1 MRTSNI
7 QKISIPDKGFV
18 PLPYMHKA
26 GFVNIIG
33 NPNAGKSTLMNA
45 FLDQKLSIIT
55 AKAQTTRHRIFGI
68 YNTPDIQAVFSD
80 TPGIIKPDYALHER
94 MMDATNSTFED
105 ADIMIL
111 LVAADDKREFDEN
124 TWIRIVN
131 FAGKL
136 LLVFN
141 KVDLSNQKDLAQ
153 LASSWQEKLPQAE
166 VWSIS
171 ATESFRV
178 LELRDRIVSLL
189 PNHPPFFSKDQI
201 TDKPERF
208 FVNEAIREQILLRY
222 QKEIPYAVEVLTEQ
236 FEETDKIIRIQSVII
251 VERNSQK
258 GIIVGSKGSA
268 IKHVGV
274 EARKTLETFFNKKIH
289 LELFVKVNKNW
300 RSNHS
305 QLQRF
310 GYSSSQKK

>member
-1 MRTSNI
+1 
-7 QKISIPDKGFV
+7 
-18 PLPYMHKA
+18 MHKA

-33 NPNAGKSTLMNA
+33 SPNAGKSTLMNA
-45 FLDQKLSIIT
+45 FLSQKLSIIT
-55 AKAQTTRHRIFGI
+55 AKAQTTRHRILGI
-68 YNTPDIQAVFSD
+68 FNTPEAQVVFSD
-80 TPGIIKPDYALHER
+80 TPGIIKPEYALQER

-105 ADIMIL
+105 ADIML
-111 LVAADDKREFDEN
+111 LVIAADDDGDLDEN
-124 TWIRIVN
+124 TWKRITN
-131 FAGKL
+131 FGGRL
-136 LLVFN
+136 LIVLN
-141 KVDLSNQKDLAQ
+141 KVDLSNQKDLEQ
-153 LASSWQEKLPQAE
+153 LANFWQKKLPDAE
-166 VWSIS
+166 IWSIS

-189 PNHPPFFSKDQI
+189 PNHPPFFPKDQI

-208 FVNEAIREQILLRY
+208 FVNEAVREQILLRY
-222 QKEIPYAVEVLTEQ
+222 QKEIPYAVEVMTEH
-236 FEETDKIIRIQSVII
+236 FEETDKIIRIRSVIV

-268 IKHVGV
+268 IKHVGI
-274 EARKTLETFFNKKIH
+274 EARKALEIFFDKKIH

-300 RSNHS
+300 RSNHT

>member
-1 MRTSNI
+1 
-7 QKISIPDKGFV
+7 
-18 PLPYMHKA
+18 MHKA

-45 FLDQKLSIIT
+45 FLDRKLSIIT

-68 YNTPDIQAVFSD
+68 YNTPDVQVVFSD
-80 TPGIIKPDYALHER
+80 TPGIIKPDYALQER

-111 LVAADDKREFDEN
+111 LVAANDKREFDEN
-124 TWIRIVN
+124 TWTRIVN

-189 PNHPPFFSKDQI
+189 PNHPPFFSKDQV

-236 FEETDKIIRIQSVII
+236 FEEKDNIIRIRSVVI

-274 EARKTLETFFNKKIH
+274 EARKTLENFFDKKIH

-300 RSNHS
+300 RSNHT
-305 QLQRF
+305 QLSRF
-310 GYSSSQKK
+310 GYSSYQKK

>member
-1 MRTSNI
+1 
-7 QKISIPDKGFV
+7 
-18 PLPYMHKA
+18 MHKA

-45 FLDQKLSIIT
+45 FLDHKLSIIT

-68 YNTPDIQAVFSD
+68 YNTPDVQAVFSD
-80 TPGIIKPDYALHER
+80 TPGIIKPDYALQER

-111 LVAADDKREFDEN
+111 LVAANDKREFDEN
-124 TWIRIVN
+124 TWTRIVN

-166 VWSIS
+166 IWSIS

-178 LELRDRIVSLL
+178 LELRDRILSLL

-208 FVNEAIREQILLRY
+208 FVNETIREQILLRY

-236 FEETDKIIRIQSVII
+236 FEETDKIIRIRSVIV
-251 VERNSQK
+251 VERDSQK
-258 GIIVGSKGSA
+258 GIVVGSKGSS
-268 IKHVGV
+268 IKRVGI
-274 EARKTLETFFNKKIH
+274 EARKTLESFFDKKIH

-300 RSNHS
+300 RSNHT

>member
-1 MRTSNI
+1 
-7 QKISIPDKGFV
+7 
-18 PLPYMHKA
+18 MHKA

-33 NPNAGKSTLMNA
+33 NPNVGKSTLMNA
-45 FLDQKLSIIT
+45 FLDHKLSIIT

-68 YNTPDIQAVFSD
+68 YNTPDVQAVFSD
-80 TPGIIKPDYALHER
+80 TPGIIKPDYALQER

-111 LVAADDKREFDEN
+111 LVAANDKREFDEN
-124 TWIRIVN
+124 TWTRIVN

-236 FEETDKIIRIQSVII
+236 FEETDKIIRIRSVIV
-251 VERNSQK
+251 VERDSQK
-258 GIIVGSKGSA
+258 GIVVGSKGSS
-268 IKHVGV
+268 IKRVGI
-274 EARKTLETFFNKKIH
+274 EARKTLESFFDKKIH

-300 RSNHS
+300 RSNHT

>member
-1 MRTSNI
+1 M
-7 QKISIPDKGFV
+7 
-18 PLPYMHKA
+18 L
-26 GFVNIIG
+26 
-33 NPNAGKSTLMNA
+33 
-45 FLDQKLSIIT
+45 
-55 AKAQTTRHRIFGI
+55 
-68 YNTPDIQAVFSD
+68 
-80 TPGIIKPDYALHER
+80 
-94 MMDATNSTFED
+94 
-105 ADIMIL
+105 L
-111 LVAADDKREFDEN
+111 LVAADDKHEFDEN
-124 TWIRIVN
+124 TWKRITN
-131 FAGKL
+131 FTSKL

-189 PNHPPFFSKDQI
+189 PNHPPFFPKDQI

-236 FEETDKIIRIQSVII
+236 FEETENIIRIRSVIV

-258 GIIVGSKGSA
+258 GIVVGSKGSS
-268 IKHVGV
+268 IKRVGI
-274 EARKTLETFFNKKIH
+274 EARKTLESFFDKKIH

-300 RSNHS
+300 RSNHT

>member
-1 MRTSNI
+1 
-7 QKISIPDKGFV
+7 
-18 PLPYMHKA
+18 
-26 GFVNIIG
+26 
-33 NPNAGKSTLMNA
+33 MNA
-45 FLDQKLSIIT
+45 FLDHKLSIIT

-68 YNTPDIQAVFSD
+68 YNTPDVQAVFSD
-80 TPGIIKPDYALHER
+80 TPGIIKPDYALQER

-111 LVAADDKREFDEN
+111 LVAANDKREFDEN
-124 TWIRIVN
+124 TWTRIVN

-136 LLVFN
+136 LLVLN

-236 FEETDKIIRIQSVII
+236 FEETDKIIRIRSVII

-300 RSNHS
+300 RSNHT

>member
-1 MRTSNI
+1 
-7 QKISIPDKGFV
+7 
-18 PLPYMHKA
+18 MHKA

-45 FLDQKLSIIT
+45 FLDHKLSIIT

-68 YNTPDIQAVFSD
+68 FNTPDVQAVFSD
-80 TPGIIKPDYALHER
+80 TPGIIKPDYALQER
-94 MMDATNSTFED
+94 MMEATNSTFED
-105 ADIMIL
+105 ADIML
-111 LVAADDKREFDEN
+111 LVVAANDKREFDEN
-124 TWIRIVN
+124 TWKRISN

-136 LLVFN
+136 ILVFN
-141 KVDLSNQKDLAQ
+141 KVDISNQKDLAQ

-178 LELRDRIVSLL
+178 IELRDRIVSLL
-189 PNHPPFFSKDQI
+189 PNHPPFFPKDQI

-208 FVNEAIREQILLRY
+208 FVNEAIREQILMRF
-222 QKEIPYAVEVLTEQ
+222 QKEIPYAVEVLTER
-236 FEETDKIIRIQSVII
+236 FEETANIIRIQSVIV

-258 GIIVGSKGSA
+258 GIVVGSKGSA
-268 IKHVGV
+268 IKHVGM

-289 LELFVKVNKNW
+289 LELYVKVNKNW
-300 RSNHS
+300 RSNHT
-305 QLQRF
+305 QLQLF

>member
-1 MRTSNI
+1 
-7 QKISIPDKGFV
+7 
-18 PLPYMHKA
+18 MHKA

-68 YNTPDIQAVFSD
+68 YNTSDVQIVFSD
-80 TPGIIKPDYALHER
+80 TPGIIKPDYALQER

-105 ADIMIL
+105 ADIMLL
-111 LVAADDKREFDEN
+111 LVASDDKQEFHEN
-124 TWIRIVN
+124 TWKRITN

-136 LLVFN
+136 ILVFN
-141 KVDLSNQKDLAQ
+141 KVDLTNQKDLTQ

-189 PNHPPFFSKDQI
+189 PNHPPFFPKNQI

-208 FVNEAIREQILLRY
+208 FVNEAIREQILLQY
-222 QKEIPYAVEVLTEQ
+222 QKEIPYAVEVATEQ
-236 FEETDKIIRIQSVII
+236 FEETENIIRIRSVIL

-258 GIIVGSKGSA
+258 MIVIGSKGRA
-268 IKHVGV
+268 IKQVGI
-274 EARKTLETFFNKKIH
+274 EARKTLEVFFDKKIH

-300 RSNHS
+300 RSNHI

>member
-1 MRTSNI
+1 
-7 QKISIPDKGFV
+7 
-18 PLPYMHKA
+18 MHKA

-68 YNTPDIQAVFSD
+68 YNTPDAQVVFSD
-80 TPGIIKPDYALHER
+80 TPGIIKPDYALQER

-105 ADIMIL
+105 ADIML
-111 LVAADDKREFDEN
+111 LIVATNEKREFDKN
-124 TWIRIVN
+124 TWKRISN
-131 FAGKL
+131 FLGKL
-136 LLVFN
+136 IVVFN
-141 KVDLSNQKDLAQ
+141 KVDLSNEEDLAQ
-153 LASSWQEKLPQAE
+153 LASSWQEKLPQSE
-166 VWSIS
+166 LWSIS

-178 LELRDRIVSLL
+178 LELRDRIISLL
-189 PNHPPFFSKDQI
+189 PNHPPYFPKDQI

-222 QKEIPYAVEVLTEQ
+222 QKEIPYAVEVKTEQ
-236 FEETDKIIRIQSVII
+236 FEEKENIILIRSVIV

-258 GIIVGSKGSA
+258 GIVVGSRGSA
-268 IKHVGV
+268 IKHVGI
-274 EARKTLETFFNKKIH
+274 EARKALEAFFDKKIH

-300 RSNHS
+300 RSNNTL
-305 QLQRF
+305 LQRF

>member
-1 MRTSNI
+1 
-7 QKISIPDKGFV
+7 V
-18 PLPYMHKA
+18 
-26 GFVNIIG
+26 
-33 NPNAGKSTLMNA
+33 
-45 FLDQKLSIIT
+45 
-55 AKAQTTRHRIFGI
+55 
-68 YNTPDIQAVFSD
+68 QAVFSD
-80 TPGIIKPDYALHER
+80 TPGIIKPDYALQER

-105 ADIMIL
+105 ADIMLL
-111 LVAADDKREFDEN
+111 LVASDDKRDFDQN
-124 TWIRIVN
+124 TWKRIVN

-189 PNHPPFFSKDQI
+189 PNHPPFFPKDQI

-236 FEETDKIIRIQSVII
+236 FEEAENIIRIRSVIV

-258 GIIVGSKGSA
+258 GIVVGSKGSA
-268 IKHVGV
+268 IKHVGM
-274 EARKTLETFFNKKIH
+274 EARKTLETFFDKKIH

-300 RSNHS
+300 RSNHT

>member
-1 MRTSNI
+1 
-7 QKISIPDKGFV
+7 
-18 PLPYMHKA
+18 MHKA

-45 FLDQKLSIIT
+45 FLDRKLSIIT

-68 YNTPDIQAVFSD
+68 YNTPDVQVVFSD
-80 TPGIIKPDYALHER
+80 TPGIIKPDYALQER

-105 ADIMIL
+105 ADIMLL
-111 LVAADDKREFDEN
+111 LVAANDKREFDEN
-124 TWIRIVN
+124 TWIRIIN
-131 FAGKL
+131 FTGKL

-153 LASSWQEKLPQAE
+153 LASSWKEKLPQAE
-166 VWSIS
+166 VCSIS

-189 PNHPPFFSKDQI
+189 PNHPPFFSKDQV

-236 FEETDKIIRIQSVII
+236 FEEKDNIIRIRSVVI

-274 EARKTLETFFNKKIH
+274 EARKTLENFFDKKIH

-300 RSNHS
+300 RSNHT
-305 QLQRF
+305 QLSRF
-310 GYSSSQKK
+310 GYSSYQKK

>member
-1 MRTSNI
+1 
-7 QKISIPDKGFV
+7 
-18 PLPYMHKA
+18 
-26 GFVNIIG
+26 
-33 NPNAGKSTLMNA
+33 MNA
-45 FLDQKLSIIT
+45 FLDHKLSIIT

-68 YNTPDIQAVFSD
+68 YNTPDVQAVFSD
-80 TPGIIKPDYALHER
+80 TPGIIKPDYALQER

-111 LVAADDKREFDEN
+111 LVAANDKREFDEN
-124 TWIRIVN
+124 TWTRIVN

-189 PNHPPFFSKDQI
+189 PNHPPFFSKNQI

-236 FEETDKIIRIQSVII
+236 FEETDKIIRIRSVII

-300 RSNHS
+300 RSNHT

>member
-1 MRTSNI
+1 
-7 QKISIPDKGFV
+7 
-18 PLPYMHKA
+18 MHKA

-68 YNTPDIQAVFSD
+68 YNTPDAQVVFSD
-80 TPGIIKPDYALHER
+80 TPGIIKPDYALQER

-105 ADIMIL
+105 ADIML
-111 LVAADDKREFDEN
+111 LIVATNEKREFDKN
-124 TWIRIVN
+124 TWKRISN
-131 FAGKL
+131 FWGKL
-136 LLVFN
+136 IVVFN
-141 KVDLSNQKDLAQ
+141 KVDLSNEEDLAQ
-153 LASSWQEKLPQAE
+153 LASSWQEKLPQSE
-166 VWSIS
+166 LWSIS

-178 LELRDRIVSLL
+178 LELRDRIISLL
-189 PNHPPFFSKDQI
+189 PNHPPYFPKDQI

-222 QKEIPYAVEVLTEQ
+222 QKEIPYAVEVKTEQ
-236 FEETDKIIRIQSVII
+236 FEEKENIILIRSVIV

-258 GIIVGSKGSA
+258 GIVVGSRGSA
-268 IKHVGV
+268 IKHVGI
-274 EARKTLETFFNKKIH
+274 EARKALEAFFDKKIH

-300 RSNHS
+300 RSNNTL
-305 QLQRF
+305 LQRF

>member
-1 MRTSNI
+1 
-7 QKISIPDKGFV
+7 
-18 PLPYMHKA
+18 MHKA

-68 YNTPDIQAVFSD
+68 YNTPDVQAVFSD
-80 TPGIIKPDYALHER
+80 TPGIIKPNYALQER

-111 LVAADDKREFDEN
+111 LVAANDKRVFDEN
-124 TWIRIVN
+124 TWTRIVN
-131 FAGKL
+131 FEGKL

-236 FEETDKIIRIQSVII
+236 FEETDKIIRIRSLII

-300 RSNHS
+300 RSNHT

>member
-1 MRTSNI
+1 
-7 QKISIPDKGFV
+7 
-18 PLPYMHKA
+18 MHKA

-68 YNTPDIQAVFSD
+68 YNTPDVQVVFSD
-80 TPGIIKPDYALHER
+80 TPGIIKPDYALQER
-94 MMDATNSTFED
+94 MMDATNSSFED
-105 ADIMIL
+105 ADIMLL
-111 LVAADDKREFDEN
+111 LVAADDKREFDEK
-124 TWIRIVN
+124 TWLRITN
-131 FAGKL
+131 FEGKF

-141 KVDLSNQKDLAQ
+141 KVDLSNQKELEQ
-153 LASSWQEKLPQAE
+153 LASLWQEKLPQAE

-178 LELRDRIVSLL
+178 LELRDRILSLL
-189 PNHPPFFSKDQI
+189 HDHPPFFPKDQI

-208 FVNEAIREQILLRY
+208 FVNEAIREQILMRY
-222 QKEIPYAVEVLTEQ
+222 QKEIPYAAEVLTEQ
-236 FEETDKIIRIQSVII
+236 FEETENIIRIRSVII

-258 GIIVGSKGSA
+258 GIVVGSKGSA
-268 IKHVGV
+268 IKHVGI
-274 EARKTLETFFNKKIH
+274 EARKTLETFFEKKIH
-289 LELFVKVNKNW
+289 LELFVKVYKNW
-300 RSNHS
+300 RSNHT

>member
-1 MRTSNI
+1 
-7 QKISIPDKGFV
+7 
-18 PLPYMHKA
+18 
-26 GFVNIIG
+26 
-33 NPNAGKSTLMNA
+33 MNA
-45 FLDQKLSIIT
+45 FLDHKLSIIT

-68 YNTPDIQAVFSD
+68 YNTPDVQAVFSD
-80 TPGIIKPDYALHER
+80 TPGIIKPDYALQER

-111 LVAADDKREFDEN
+111 LVAANDKREFDEN
-124 TWIRIVN
+124 TWTRIVN

-236 FEETDKIIRIQSVII
+236 FEETDKIIRIRSVII

-258 GIIVGSKGSA
+258 GIIVGIKGSA

-300 RSNHS
+300 RSNHT

>member
-1 MRTSNI
+1 
-7 QKISIPDKGFV
+7 
-18 PLPYMHKA
+18 MHKA

-68 YNTPDIQAVFSD
+68 YNTPDAQVVFSD
-80 TPGIIKPDYALHER
+80 TPGIIKPDYALQER

-105 ADIMIL
+105 ADIML
-111 LVAADDKREFDEN
+111 LIVATNEKREFDEN
-124 TWIRIVN
+124 TWKRISN
-131 FAGKL
+131 FLGKL
-136 LLVFN
+136 IVVLN
-141 KVDLSNQKDLAQ
+141 KVDLSNEEDLAQ
-153 LASSWQEKLPQAE
+153 LASSWQEKLPQSE
-166 VWSIS
+166 LWSIS

-189 PNHPPFFSKDQI
+189 PNHPPYFPKDQI

-222 QKEIPYAVEVLTEQ
+222 QKEIPYAVEVKTEQ
-236 FEETDKIIRIQSVII
+236 FEEKENIIIIRSVIV

-258 GIIVGSKGSA
+258 GIVVGSKGSA
-268 IKHVGV
+268 IKHVGI
-274 EARKTLETFFNKKIH
+274 EARKALEAFFNKKIH

-300 RSNHS
+300 RSNS
-305 QLQRF
+305 ILLQRF